1 MIFSIVNNTK
11 NPVPYDFGMST
22 LSWAGVLLCFI
33 KVRLGNPMII
43 TRPASED
50 NAVRLKPV
58 LRMRKTYRHTF

>member
-22 LSWAGVLLCFI
+22 LSWAGVLICFI
-33 KVRLGNPMII
+33 KLRLGNPMIV

-50 NAVRLKPV
+50 TGSQAEACFENEKN
-58 LRMRKTYRHTF
+58 M